1 MSLIFESDVFKHD
14 PSQPATHV
22 LLVAC
27 GEYPN
32 LAAAGYGG
40 LQALTSPRQSVEALA
55 NWFLGGSDG
64 MAPAAGLPPDQA
76 FSNPDAPLGSVEVL
90 ASPMQNYVTPAG
102 VAQAVTRSTLAN
114 VHDAHKRWLVRLGD
128 NPGSR
133 GIFYFCGHGVGDG
146 ADQVL
151 IADDFGADAGDPWSA
166 TFHVSNTCQAAIR
179 KTRANLLFL
188 IDACMEFSP
197 DLVFQI
203 NTPQGLGGGKRN
215 GDPLCSDWMVLRATT
230 TNRLAYAKPNDMAR
244 FTRALLQA
252 LKGHC
257 GTQRIGQATFDVTAG
272 QLREA
277 TAAFLAKQQQPGED
291 KWQKLGTPQG
301 EGAWNVA
308 LHVLTKR
315 PSVIV
320 ELDVDPAGFRPV
332 AHAFMERN
340 GTPRQLQALNT
351 GPAQFVVPWGEWS
364 YGASA
369 VGGAFAEQTR
379 PDQLLMQAVLT
390 YRFPI
395 P

>member
-1 MSLIFESDVFKHD
+1 MGLVFESNAFKHD
-14 PSQPATHV
+14 PAQPATHV
-22 LLVAC
+22 LLIGC
-27 GEYPN
+27 GEYPD

-55 NWFLGGSDG
+55 NWFLLGGDG
-64 MAPAAGLPPDQA
+64 MAPAEGLPPEQA
-76 FSNPDAPLGSVEVL
+76 FNNPEAPLGSVEVL

-102 VAQAVTRSTLAN
+102 VTQTVTRSTLAN
-114 VHDAHKRWLVRLGD
+114 IRDAYKRWLVRLGD

-151 IADDFGADAGDPWSA
+151 IADDFGADAGNPWSA
-166 TFHVSNTCQAAIR
+166 TFHVSNTCQASIR
-179 KTRANLLFL
+179 KTKANLLFL

-203 NTPQGLGGGKRN
+203 DAPQGLVPGKRN
-215 GDPLCSDWMVLRATT
+215 GDTLCTDWLVLRATT
-230 TNRLAYAKPNDMAR
+230 TNRLAYAQPNDIAR
-244 FTRALLQA
+244 FTKALLLA

-257 GTQRIGQATFDVTAG
+257 GIQRIGQAVFDVTAA

-277 TAAFLAKQQQPGED
+277 TAAFLAKQQEPGED
-291 KWQKLGTPQG
+291 KWQKLGTPLG

-315 PSVIV
+315 PSVIM
-320 ELDVDPAGFRPV
+320 ELDVDPAGFRSV
-332 AHAFMERN
+332 AQAFMERN
-340 GTPRQLQALNT
+340 GTPRQLQALST
-351 GPAQFVVPWGEWS
+351 GPAQFVVPWGEWT

-379 PDQLLMQAVLT
+379 TELLMQAVLT